1 MQKPNIR
8 ASNMTSTLV
17 IPRVLRAEVQAISD
31 KTGESFGEIVRKLLT
46 AHVEKE
52 KELEAA

>member
-1 MQKPNIR
+1 M
-8 ASNMTSTLV
+8 